1 MTELMAAYRAALRLD
16 FLVFYEKCF
25 ALLEPGTGFLDNW
38 HIHAIAEA
46 LRGVKAGD
54 LTRLIIN
61 VPPRSGKS
69 TLVSVAF
76 TAWLL
81 GHNPRLKIICV
92 SYSESLAKTHAAA
105 FRNIIRCDWYRR
117 AFPAFQIARGGD
129 RSVETITTQH
139 GFRYAVSI
147 SGPVM
152 GRGAD
157 IIIADDALSPEAALS
172 DAVRYRELSFWDTA
186 HRTRLNDKQK
196 GAIVLVSQR
205 LHQDD
210 LVGHVV
216 ASGTWERLTIPAI
229 ATDPTRYKIGL
240 TTFYNREVDEVLDR
254 NREPRSVLEEMRR
267 AIGSMQFSAQYM
279 QEPVP
284 PEGNLVHRDW
294 LRFYEVEPSEFE
306 VLVATW
312 DTASTLEETSSHSV
326 GMLWGSVGTDY
337 YLLEVIRGRYETPDL
352 RRKIIECHAAWEPDA
367 TLIEDTELGRSLQ
380 QELRRTE
387 HIRALLR
394 RPKYDKKARLLAQLA
409 RFEAGQVHLPKEAPW
424 LGCYTDELLGF
435 PRSKHNDQVDATSQV
450 LDYFSSLLPRSGPLV
465 RRNVKR
471 RKIFRR
477 G

>member
-1 MTELMAAYRAALRLD
+1 MTELSAAYRAALRTD

-25 ALLEPGTGFLDNW
+25 ALLEPGTTFLDNW

-46 LRGVKAGD
+46 LRKIEAGEV
-54 LTRLIIN
+54 TRLIIN

-81 GHNPRLKIICV
+81 GHDPRLKIICV
-92 SYSESLAKTHAAA
+92 SYSESLAKVHASA
-105 FRNIIRCDWYRR
+105 FRNVVKTDWYRR
-117 AFPAFQIARGGD
+117 AFPRFQIARGGD
-129 RSVETITTQH
+129 RSVESITTER

-147 SGPVM
+147 AGPVM

-157 IIIADDALSPEAALS
+157 LIIADDALSPEAALS
-172 DAVRYRELSFWDTA
+172 DAVRLRELNFWDTA

-196 GAIVLVSQR
+196 GAFIHVSQR

-210 LVGHVV
+210 LVGHVLS
-216 ASGTWERLTIPAI
+216 SGDWEHLLIPAI
-229 ATDPTRYKIGL
+229 APEAKRYPISPTA
-240 TTFYNREVDEVLDR
+240 FYDRKVDEVLDPI
-254 NREPRSVLEEMRR
+254 REPREALDEMRR

-284 PEGNLVHRDW
+284 PEGNLVHRAW
-294 LRFYEVEPSEFE
+294 LRFYDEEPPEFQT
-306 VLVATW
+306 LVATW
-312 DTASTLEETSSHSV
+312 DTASTIEETSSYSV
-326 GMLWGSVGTDY
+326 GMLWGSVGSDY
-337 YLLEVIRGRYETPDL
+337 YLLEVMRGRYETPNL
-352 RRKIIECHAAWEPDA
+352 RRKIIEFNAAWEPDA

-387 HIRALLR
+387 HLRALLR
-394 RPKYDKKARLLAQLA
+394 RPRYDKQARLLAQLA

-424 LGCYTDELLGF
+424 LSCYVDELLAF

-465 RRNVKR
+465 RRNVNR
-471 RKIFRR
+471 RAITRR
-477 G
+477 